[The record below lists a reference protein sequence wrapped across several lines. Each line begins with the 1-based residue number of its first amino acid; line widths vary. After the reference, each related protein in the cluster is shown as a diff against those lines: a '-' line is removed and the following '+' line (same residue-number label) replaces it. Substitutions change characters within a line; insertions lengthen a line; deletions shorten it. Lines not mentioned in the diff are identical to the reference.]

1 MDIRKI
7 PINIKGKLKIFA
19 VSTLTE
25 LELPLIESGISAGFP
40 SPATDFLD
48 TAIDLNKYLIKN
60 PSTTFIAF
68 TDGNSL
74 TGAGINDKDLLII
87 DKSLEPTDGK
97 IAICVV
103 DGEFTAKRIKVV
115 NKEIW
120 LMPENDK
127 FKPIKIKEYNDF
139 EIWGIVTYSIQKH

>member
-1 MDIRKI
+1 MDIRTI
-7 PINIKGKLKIFA
+7 PINTKGKLKIFA
-19 VSTLTE
+19 VTTLTE

-40 SPATDFLD
+40 SPAADFLD
-48 TAIDLNKYLIKN
+48 TIIDLNKYLIKN
-60 PSTTFIAF
+60 PSTTFVAF

-74 TGAGINDKDLLII
+74 IGAGINDKDLLII

-97 IAICVV
+97 IAVCII
-103 DGEFTAKRIKVV
+103 DGEFTSKRLKVV
-115 NKEIW
+115 DKEIW
-120 LMPENDK
+120 LMPENDN